1 MKRTHHMMPHKQA
14 LSCRRLWLVQAGI
27 EDTSGFIMFP
37 LVVHTMDLVVSAV
50 GILSVG
56 SKSSAK
62 PNQAIE
68 DPYDVI
74 KVGVKP
80 TFRLNPC
87 G

>member
-1 MKRTHHMMPHKQA
+1 
-14 LSCRRLWLVQAGI
+14 
-27 EDTSGFIMFP
+27 MFP
-37 LVVHTMDLVVSAV
+37 LVVHTMDLVVSAA

-74 KVGVKP
+74 KVGVQLSCSSKNGGGRASDVDRP
-80 TFRLNPC
+80 GDSAAAGMGTAFSDLLRTC
-87 G
+87 

>member
-1 MKRTHHMMPHKQA
+1 MATERPA
-14 LSCRRLWLVQAGI
+14 LSQAGI
-27 EDTSGFIMFP
+27 DDASGFIMFP
-37 LVVHTMDLVVSAV
+37 LVVHTMDLVVSAA

-74 KVGVKP
+74 KVG
-80 TFRLNPC
+80 